1 VKPKGAHTNEP
12 AHDARP
18 PSRWALILT
27 AATGNEDA
35 LNAHPLN
42 QRGLPTARRAPVPRW
57 AMVPV
62 L

>member
-1 VKPKGAHTNEP
+1 MNRHATLVHHRAW
-12 AHDARP
+12 R
-18 PSRWALILT
+18 LILT
-27 AATGNEDA
+27 VATGNEDA

>member
-1 VKPKGAHTNEP
+1 MNRHTTLVHHR
-12 AHDARP
+12 AGR
-18 PSRWALILT
+18 LILT

-42 QRGLPTARRAPVPRW
+42 QRGLATARRAPVPRW